1 MLDFLGDITTG
12 CLLGIVVG
20 GVFLLLFG
28 GGSGGIVIK
37 GTKKY
42 NKCNRDTDAKVK
54 DILKNGTGSSKEE
67 LQQWWDKY
75 HPPK

>member
-1 MLDFLGDITTG
+1 MMDFLGDIVKG
-12 CLLGIVVG
+12 CLLGIGIG

-54 DILKNGTGSSKEE
+54 DILKHGTGSSKEE

-75 HPPK
+75 HPLK